1 MEQPLRD
8 LRAIHHIAAA
18 DAPSR
23 AVSVALVI
31 AIHLLAIYGFTT
43 GLAQNLYRKTVQEIK
58 AEVIP
63 PKLEVVQTPP
73 PPPPELLKPPPAFV
87 PPPDIVIQSEAAP
100 GNTITAQSKVASLAA
115 PSPPSPPKA
124 TIAPSISAPALIEG
138 GAAKCEQSYYPVIA
152 LRLNE
157 TGTTTVAV
165 HIDADG
171 SVESAVLVDS
181 SGYDSLDQAAIRCIQ
196 STWRYKPAMQNG
208 QRVATVKRY
217 AIEWVMK

>member
-8 LRAIHHIAAA
+8 LRAIHHIAAT

-63 PKLEVVQTPP
+63 PKLEVAQPPP

-100 GNTITAQSKVASLAA
+100 VNTITVQSKVASLPA
-115 PSPPSPPKA
+115 PPPPSPPK
-124 TIAPSISAPALIEG
+124 TNIAPAVSAPALIQG

-152 LRLNE
+152 LRLSE

-165 HIDADG
+165 HIGADG
-171 SVESAVLVDS
+171 SVESADVVAS
-181 SGYDSLDQAAIRCIQ
+181 SGYDALDQAAIRCIQ

-208 QRVATVKRY
+208 QRVATVKKY